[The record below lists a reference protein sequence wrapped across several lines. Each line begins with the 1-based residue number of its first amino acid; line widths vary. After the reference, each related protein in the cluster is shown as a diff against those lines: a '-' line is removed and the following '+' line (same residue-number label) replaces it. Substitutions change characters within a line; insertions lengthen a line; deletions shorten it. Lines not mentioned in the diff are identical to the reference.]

1 MGQALRRRS
10 VGVHSLGRAQT
21 FPRYKLRVPP
31 LREVLLV
38 YAGVGLATAVLGAV
52 RDVDGLSD
60 AVHLAIS
67 ALFLGVAM
75 RMARREPGGPKRM
88 GIDLAGLLEPT
99 PETDDRAP
107 GPLGLF
113 DLGRAIRAALPS
125 AAREAGF
132 ALGLAAVVF
141 PPFVVG
147 FWAFHQPSHS
157 FMWALPD
164 DIVSFALSQLV
175 LVGLP
180 EEALFRGYIQT
191 RLTDAW
197 PTTRRILGTDV
208 SVPALVTQAALF
220 AVVHLATEP
229 SLDKLAVFFPGLLFG
244 WMRARRGGIG
254 AGVAFHAL
262 SNVLAEIL
270 VRGWL

>member
-1 MGQALRRRS
+1 
-10 VGVHSLGRAQT
+10 
-21 FPRYKLRVPP
+21 VPP

-38 YAGVGLATAVLGAV
+38 YAAVGVATAALGAI
-52 RDVDGLSD
+52 RDLGGLSD
-60 AVHLAIS
+60 AAHLGIS
-67 ALFLGVAM
+67 AVFLGVAM
-75 RMARREPGGPKRM
+75 RMARREPGGARRF

-99 PETDDRAP
+99 PETDERAP
-107 GPLGLF
+107 GPLGVF
-113 DLGRAIRAALPS
+113 DLSRAMVAALPS
-125 AAREAGF
+125 AARETGF
-132 ALGLAAVVF
+132 ALALAAVVF

-147 FWAFHQPSHS
+147 FWLFHGPGHPFVWSP
-157 FMWALPD
+157 PD
-164 DIVSFALSQLV
+164 DLASFALSQFV

-180 EEALFRGYIQT
+180 EEALFRGYVQT

-197 PTTRRILGTDV
+197 PARTPVGTKLLGADV
-208 SVPALVTQAALF
+208 SLPALVTQAALF
-220 AVVHLATEP
+220 AIVHLATEP

-254 AGVAFHAL
+254 AAIVFHAL

>member
-1 MGQALRRRS
+1 
-10 VGVHSLGRAQT
+10 
-21 FPRYKLRVPP
+21 VPP
-31 LREVLLV
+31 LREVLIV
-38 YAGVGLATAVLGAV
+38 YAAVGIATAGLGAL
-52 RDVDGLSD
+52 RDVGGLSD

-67 ALFLGVAM
+67 AVFLGVAM
-75 RMARREPGGPKRM
+75 RMARREPDGPKRM

-99 PETDDRAP
+99 PDTDDRAP

-113 DLGRAIRAALPS
+113 DLARAVRAALPS
-125 AAREAGF
+125 ALRETGF
-132 ALGLAAVVF
+132 ALAIAAIVF

-147 FWAFHQPSHS
+147 FWAFHGPTHT
-157 FMWALPD
+157 FTWALPD
-164 DIVSFALSQLV
+164 DLASFALSQLV

-180 EEALFRGYIQT
+180 EEALFRGYVQT

-197 PTTRRILGTDV
+197 PATRKLLGANV
-208 SVPALVTQAALF
+208 SVPALLAQAALF
-220 AVVHLATEP
+220 AIVHLATEP

-254 AGVAFHAL
+254 AAIVFHAL